1 MCKTHKGCVR
11 HEPRGKWRTSI
22 DQLKRQQKHQHC
34 PYQHQRVA
42 AGLRT
47 TAVQGE
53 FLLDEGSEEP
63 REESGTTPEDGPA
76 DEVAAR
82 ALVNYRFIDRRLAWH
97 GEVVMVGHVEA
108 AIM

>member
-1 MCKTHKGCVR
+1 MR

-22 DQLKRQQKHQHC
+22 DQLKWQQKHQHC
-34 PYQHQRVA
+34 PHQHLRVTA
-42 AGLRT
+42 RLRA
-47 TAVQGE
+47 TAVQGD

-82 ALVNYRFIDRRLAWH
+82 ALVNCRIIDRRLAWH
-97 GEVVMVGHVEA
+97 GEVVMVGHLEA